1 MNPFWQL
8 LFALLLATYIG
19 TPILRKILNFSRT
32 SPASALIGMWC
43 LVWLTLLI
51 ELLALPLTSWL
62 FPLNLLANSEWL
74 GAVFLL
80 SVILNFLVVWGAK
93 ATLDENGSS
102 KFWQSIWYWHER
114 ALLWLLPKK
123 RHDEYHWHIRWRFLL
138 WGRKVQR
145 FWQYFSL
152 TDFFKQWRWL
162 WVFLSG
168 AFAGFLALYI
178 LTNGQWFTPPNEH
191 DLKAL
196 RDSSGSWTLITALIS
211 APIAFVIW
219 LFRDINN
226 LWQIENQRKDI
237 NLKDFQKLAEWASGL
252 HLVEDKITT
261 TEKIVS
267 DGAKETITTRE
278 STGLPSDLVLST
290 PSRRE
295 GSASLQIAAVVQL
308 QAFLRGEFGHQ
319 FKKPAFTLL
328 TSIWMTLMQKHADA
342 WQDEFTRVLAVDHG
356 ASEEDMKRFE
366 HWKAELHDTARK
378 MPLAIAISNALAE
391 GHGQALRHHP
401 TVLLGLLLTG
411 MKYLLPGE
419 QTSLELD
426 GLNLTGIQWQLA
438 QLSAAQLQK
447 TTLIAAQLQGADLH
461 NAQLQVAS
469 LHKAQLQGADLSF
482 AQLQGANLSY
492 AKLCGASLEWS
503 QLQGAHL
510 LAAHL
515 TNANLQ
521 QAQLQH
527 ADLTESVLTDANLQ
541 MAQLQCAVLTSAKL
555 NNTRLSKAK
564 LQGAD
569 MFGASLKGA
578 EVIDSEFEGANLC
591 NTKLQF
597 TEFQNII
604 FDTSTQFK
612 KAITND
618 QTNIVISDEKAVHP
632 LLTHAVRIKLRDQN
646 DLRLPDFRYTEFEF
660 HWNAANETQRY
671 KAMQLAGTQTNYKH
685 DSV

>member
-1 MNPFWQL
+1 MTLLWQQ
-8 LFALLLATYIG
+8 FFTLLLAACLG
-19 TPILRKILNFSRT
+19 MPILREILNFSKRST
-32 SPASALIGMWC
+32 TNALVGMWC
-43 LVWLTLLI
+43 LIWLALLI
-51 ELLALPLTSWL
+51 EFLALPFTSWM
-62 FPLNLLANSEWL
+62 FPLNVFANSEWL
-74 GAVFLL
+74 GTLLLELVITVFLA
-80 SVILNFLVVWGAK
+80 ILVLKEV
-93 ATLDENGSS
+93 LDENGSS
-102 KFWQSIWYWHER
+102 QFWRSIWYWHER

-123 RHDEYHWHIRWRFLL
+123 CHDEYLWHIRWRFLL

-152 TDFFKQWRWL
+152 IGFFKKQRWL
-162 WVFLSG
+162 WVSLSG
-168 AFAGFLALYI
+168 VFAALLALYI
-178 LTNGQWFTPPNEH
+178 LTNGQWFTLPKAD
-191 DLKAL
+191 DLRAL

-252 HLVEDKITT
+252 HLVEDKVIT
-261 TEKIVS
+261 TEKLVS
-267 DGAKETITTRE
+267 GGASETITTCE
-278 STGLPSDLVLST
+278 STGLPSDVVLST

-295 GSASLQIAAVVQL
+295 GSASLQVAAVVQL

-319 FKKPAFTLL
+319 FEKPAFTLL
-328 TSIWMTLMQKHADA
+328 TSIWMALMQKHVDA
-342 WQDEFTRVLAVDHG
+342 WQDEFTRVLAVDHV

-366 HWKAELHDTARK
+366 HWKTQLHDTAQK

-401 TVLLGLLLTG
+401 NALVGLLLTG
-411 MKYLLPGE
+411 MKCLLPGQ

-447 TTLIAAQLQGADLH
+447 TTLIAAQLQGAVLH

-503 QLQGAHL
+503 QLQGAHF

-521 QAQLQH
+521 QAQLQD
-527 ADLTESVLTDANLQ
+527 ADLTDCVLTDANLQ
-541 MAQLQCAVLTSAKL
+541 MAQLQCAVLTRAKL

-578 EVIDSEFEGANLC
+578 EVINSEFEGANLC

-597 TEFQNII
+597 TEFQNIV
-604 FDTSTQFK
+604 FDTATQFK
-612 KAITND
+612 QAITND
-618 QTNIVISDEKAVHP
+618 QTSIVISDEMGIHP

-646 DLRLPDFRYTEFEF
+646 DLRLPDFHYTEFEF